1 MREGGTWLCWWL
13 ASPWGRCVWLP
24 VAGVSGK
31 ESGAVPSGDTRE
43 REGWGA
49 PGAGLGVP
57 AHGSTA
63 ADGRSSSRAPQSL
76 PQFAD
81 GKCLSGEQTRE
92 RGGRGRGSWK

>member
-1 MREGGTWLCWWL
+1 MAALVVGLAVGTVRLAAGGRCQWEGGED
-13 ASPWGRCVWLP
+13 G
-24 VAGVSGK
+24 
-31 ESGAVPSGDTRE
+31 SGAVPSGDTRE

>member
-1 MREGGTWLCWWL
+1 MTPE
-13 ASPWGRCVWLP
+13 SGR
-24 VAGVSGK
+24 AGV
-31 ESGAVPSGDTRE
+31 P
-43 REGWGA
+43 